1 MGGGSE
7 PEDRRGR
14 FLADAGSEKGRKWP
28 RQLLNIWNPR
38 ELPRALQGGGVGGEQ
53 CTPTPSPSCLPAGPV
68 SQALLP
74 LYPHHQGKVW
84 VGVRSPAGWSGTR
97 SLELSPPGVARSVP
111 FLQTAVCGQCL
122 SAPCRPWPCAWD
134 APWGRIQELEKVV
147 VHYGPSVTPGRP
159 SEQGCMLSTT
169 APNPCA
175 GVDVRRVFR

>member
-53 CTPTPSPSCLPAGPV
+53 CTPTPSPSCLRAGPV
-68 SQALLP
+68 SRALLP
-74 LYPHHQGKVW
+74 LYPTIRVKSGLGSGAQQ
-84 VGVRSPAGWSGTR
+84 AGLMRPS
-97 SLELSPPGVARSVP
+97 SLELSPPGAAQSVP
-111 FLQTAVCGQCL
+111 FLQTPVCGQCL
-122 SAPCRPWPCAWD
+122 LAPCRPWPCTWGD
-134 APWGRIQELEKVV
+134 PRGRIHELERVV
-147 VHYGPSVTPGRP
+147 VHCGPSVTPESP

-169 APNPCA
+169 APNPGT
-175 GVDVRRVFR
+175 GVDVR